1 MMTRSATV
9 LLLVAA
15 LATGPTLAGC
25 THTEAP
31 ASGEG
36 PATLEEIPGSDVK
49 KVVFTED
56 ATEAIGVETA
66 AVTAGPAAGQLT
78 MPYAAVIYY
87 TDGSTWAY
95 TVAEERS
102 YVRKP
107 VTVASISGDVV
118 TLAAGPEAGTSV
130 VVVGAPEI
138 LGAEL
143 EIDGEQ

>member
-1 MMTRSATV
+1 MTRSATV

-25 THTEAP
+25 SHTEAAAP
-31 ASGEG
+31 RDG
-36 PATLEEIPGSDVK
+36 PATLEEIPGSDIK

-56 ATEAIGVETA
+56 AQEAIGVETA
-66 AVTAGPAAGQLT
+66 AVTAGPAAGQLA

-87 TDGSTWAY
+87 TDGSTWTY
-95 TVAEERS
+95 TVAEEHS
-102 YVRKP
+102 YVREP

-118 TLAAGPEAGTSV
+118 TLTKGPQVGTSV